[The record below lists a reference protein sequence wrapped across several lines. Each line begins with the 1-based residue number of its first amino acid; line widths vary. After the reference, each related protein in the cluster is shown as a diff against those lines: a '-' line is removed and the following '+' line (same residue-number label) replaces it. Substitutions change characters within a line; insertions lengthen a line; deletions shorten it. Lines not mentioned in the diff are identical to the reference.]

1 MSFGN
6 IVNQLHNHDRLAH
19 SRSSEGSRFAPLGE
33 RTNKIDYLD
42 PGLQYLGLR
51 ILLDQSRSPTMNRV
65 SLDRGDR
72 PPLVHRFP

>member
-1 MSFGN
+1 MSFGD

-42 PGLQYLGLR
+42 PRLQHLGLR
-51 ILLDQSRSPTMNRV
+51 ILLDQSRSPTVNRIT
-65 SLDRGDR
+65 LNRGDR
-72 PPLVHRFP
+72 SPLVHWFP